1 MEFSDI
7 PNVITYLDP
16 PPPGLSGSNPPVI
29 SPSYMSIPCL
39 ILSLALRDWEQLSLG
54 PFCSISYLINE
65 CPEEKKTSN
74 LCQKLSYVQYHTD
87 GSWKAC
93 KRSDPWFNTMLA
105 ALPIDECINESS
117 LGRMALAPPGFVFRC
132 GIGIDPPSHEW
143 AHKYPNCWQLE
154 GLCLLGCYVYTK
166 ETAGSPFSLH

>member
-1 MEFSDI
+1 MTAI
-7 PNVITYLDP
+7 P
-16 PPPGLSGSNPPVI
+16 
-29 SPSYMSIPCL
+29 
-39 ILSLALRDWEQLSLG
+39 
-54 PFCSISYLINE
+54 
-65 CPEEKKTSN
+65 
-74 LCQKLSYVQYHTD
+74 YVQYHTD

-105 ALPIDECINESS
+105 ALPIDECINESY

-154 GLCLLGCYVYTK
+154 GLCLLGHYVTSLSICKEIDESLSLFITK
-166 ETAGSPFSLH
+166 SINPC